1 MFELGS
7 LPKFAWDSSNRID
20 GSNFK
25 IPRISLIRLNKIL
38 FAVEFPIEHRSP
50 LRPLF
55 FEDL

>member
-38 FAVEFPIEHRSP
+38 FAVEFPIEPFP